1 MTEQEVIERIDS
13 SLAEEFELD
22 RADMTP
28 EANIYDDLGLDSL
41 DTVDMVI
48 VLEGAFDFKIREEEA
63 IRPEVRAHRAAQEDQ
78 GRQEGRDHQGRPQE
92 EAQGGPRV
100 EESEPQRRR
109 GPGPVR
115 QLRAQLVGLAK
126 RVQSVLVAPGPHE
139 QLAQG

>member
-28 EANIYDDLGLDSL
+28 EANIYDELGLDSL

-63 IRPEVRAHRAAQEDQ
+63 VRTIRTLGDIHRFVL
-78 GRQEGRDHQGRPQE
+78 GK
-92 EAQGGPRV
+92 V
-100 EESEPQRRR
+100 ETNS
-109 GPGPVR
+109 
-115 QLRAQLVGLAK
+115 
-126 RVQSVLVAPGPHE
+126 
-139 QLAQG
+139 